1 VELERKLPPWKT
13 FHTFLPGDKSDEM
26 AQTGP
31 IYIKGALCARKNDF
45 GLCACD
51 LLKASPMKVLIGVQ
65 EVAAV

>member
-1 VELERKLPPWKT
+1 MCE
-13 FHTFLPGDKSDEM
+13 
-26 AQTGP
+26 
-31 IYIKGALCARKNDF
+31 NDF

>member
-13 FHTFLPGDKSDEM
+13 FHTFLPGDKSDEI

-31 IYIKGALCARKNDF
+31 IYKRGFVCENDF